1 MAGTIARNMAVLM
14 GSASL
19 MVAMAGMAAA
29 QDTNVAERQD
39 RVTLLQRL
47 VVGAGVEKVAIDTP
61 QAVTVVEQEDIDREQ
76 ASTIGE
82 LLTSI
87 PGVNFSGS
95 DRQLGQS
102 FNIRGIGGPE
112 VGGEE
117 GRVIV
122 TIDGAT
128 KFYEQYRM
136 GGLFTDPELYKRVE
150 VLRGPASSTLY
161 GAGALGGVVNFT
173 TKDAADFLDPDEKI
187 ALRLKTTYDSNP
199 NGLLGSANFA
209 LRPHEQFEFL
219 AAGNYRH
226 ADAYTTGNGTTVPGS
241 EIAAPTGLLKGTFR
255 FGDNNEQVLRASYQ
269 QFQTSVD
276 DQYYNQTGIDVP
288 GPMGPGF
295 GTVDRSI
302 RDKTAIIAYENPA
315 SDNNWLNLRVQGSY
329 SDTVVDQSDSS
340 FSPSLNRVFGYETYE
355 FKVEN
360 TIEHFG
366 DRYENYLTFGSQSSH
381 QERTTL
387 RTTASNHPQG
397 KRLATGAYVQNEFV
411 WDQQLTLIGGV
422 RVDWQ
427 RLTPTDLASAENEEH
442 TAYSPKLAAHYRIN
456 DTFAIFGSVAHT
468 QRAPTIDE
476 VFDGSN
482 RLPSPEI
489 GQYPLE
495 VEKSNSYE
503 AGFSVSLWDVALPG
517 DGLQIKTTGFY
528 NDISDLI
535 TDNGFGLAPGTPR
548 FTNTNEARIYGAE
561 VELAYEADRVFA
573 NAAYTY
579 TVGDNIT
586 DGVPLNTIAPH
597 ELAATIGGRLPEY
610 GVSFGWT
617 GRFVAAQNRVVGRDD
632 TRQPTDSFQLH
643 DVFVSWKPEDGMF
656 ENMEASLR
664 LENIFNE
671 QYREFLSGTP
681 GKGRT
686 VKVSLARKFGS

>member
-76 ASTIGE
+76 ASTVGE
-82 LLTSI
+82 LFTLV
-87 PGVNFSGS
+87 PGATMSGS

-112 VGGEE
+112 TAGDQ
-117 GRVIV
+117 GRIIV
-122 TIDGAT
+122 TVDGVT
-128 KFYEQYRM
+128 KFFEQYRM
-136 GGLFTDPELYKRVE
+136 GGFFSDPELYKRVE

-161 GAGALGGVVNFT
+161 GAGALGGVINFT
-173 TKDAADFLDPDEKI
+173 SKDASDFLDPDEKM
-187 ALRLKTTYDSNP
+187 ALRLKSTYDSNP
-199 NGLLGSANFA
+199 DGILGSAIFA
-209 LRPHEQFEFL
+209 LRPNDQFEFL

-226 ADAYTTGNGTTVPGS
+226 AGTYTTGNGTEVPGS
-241 EIAAPTGLLKGTFR
+241 EIDAPTGLLKGTFR

-269 QFQTSVD
+269 QFYTNAD
-276 DQYYNQTGIDVP
+276 DQFYNQTDQTF
-288 GPMGPGF
+288 F
-295 GTVDRSI
+295 GTVDREVW
-302 RDKTAIIAYENPA
+302 DKTAIIAYENPA
-315 SDNNWLNLRVQGSY
+315 TDNDWIDLRIQASY
-329 SDTVVDQSDSS
+329 SDTVVDQYNSS
-340 FSPSLNRVFGYETYE
+340 LIPTLNKKYGYETYE
-355 FKVEN
+355 FQIDNTVE
-360 TIEHFG
+360 FAG
-366 DRYENYLTFGSQSSH
+366 DRFQNFLTVGSQSSF
-381 QERTTL
+381 QERTNL
-387 RTTASNHPQG
+387 RLAPSGTHPQG
-397 KRLATGAYVQNEFV
+397 SRIATGAFVQNEFI
-411 WDQQLTLIGGV
+411 WDESLTLIAGA

-427 RLTPTDLASAENEEH
+427 EVRPTDIAGAEDQQH
-442 TAYSPKLAAHYRIN
+442 IGFSPKLAAHYKFN
-456 DTFAIFGSVAHT
+456 ETFAAFGSIAHT
-468 QRAPTIDE
+468 ERAPTIDE
-476 VFDGSN
+476 VFDAGN
-482 RLPSPEI
+482 VN
-489 GQYPLE
+489 QPLLDL
-495 VEKSNSYE
+495 EKANSYE
-503 AGFSVSLWDVALPG
+503 AGLAFSFWDVAQTA
-517 DGLQIKTTGFY
+517 DALQVKTTGFY
-528 NDISDLI
+528 SDIEDLI
-535 TDNGFGLAPGTPR
+535 TDNGQTARPR
-548 FTNTNEARIYGAE
+548 YTNTDSARIYGAE
-561 VELAYEADRVFA
+561 VELAYDSDRIFA

-579 TVGDNIT
+579 TIGENRT
-586 DGVPLNTIAPH
+586 TGTPLNTIAPH
-597 ELAATIGGRLPEY
+597 EFAATLGARMPEY

-617 GRFVAAQNRVVGRDD
+617 GRFVAAQDRVVGTTT